1 MDNFPKVLCEWS
13 WEENKLFELALALV
27 DEQHPDRWEVVAAM
41 VGGEKSAEEVEKHYV
56 ILLEDLQFIESGKLD
71 HKLVEAQSCIQVDCN
86 QSVCWTDEDN
96 KIYFSLA
103 SSVGHQDT
111 GFKLNIICGAKK
123 DIQRNTDKFF
133 FEIGYWWL
141 PEPMSRMIKLQKS
154 SLPSTRDC
162 ILQLPN

>member
-96 KIYFSLA
+96 KL
-103 SSVGHQDT
+103 VT
-111 GFKLNIICGAKK
+111 GGCQNPC
-123 DIQRNTDKFF
+123 
-133 FEIGYWWL
+133 
-141 PEPMSRMIKLQKS
+141 PEPSPDDLKS
-154 SLPSTRDC
+154 PSGHSAGNVQDLTC
-162 ILQLPN
+162 